1 MNDIADEMR
10 GFGIEVPSKRIN
22 ISIKDADK
30 IFWDALD
37 RLLVYMGEDPV
48 HSDDYNGVI
57 EWLTNNNRKGIILM
71 GSVGRGKTLIARFI
85 IPLILNKVLG
95 KTVSF
100 HSMCKLNTLKDIQ
113 EVMKH
118 KIIVLDDLG
127 VENIVN
133 EYGNKIDAFSMIVDE
148 AEKENKLLI
157 ITTNLNKKLL
167 LEKYK
172 PRSYDR
178 LMSMCKLVIFKNNSS
193 LR

>member
-1 MNDIADEMR
+1 MNSKEIQSKDSSKLGMSECIMIAVGGMM
-10 GFGIEVPSKRIN
+10 GSSIFTLSGVTYGMAGPSAML
-22 ISIKDADK
+22 SWA
-30 IFWDALD
+30 FA
-37 RLLVYMGEDPV
+37 
-48 HSDDYNGVI
+48 GVI
-57 EWLTNNNRKGIILM
+57 LLLYAMSLAELATTFQTSGGI
-71 GSVGRGKTLIARFI
+71 FI
-85 IPLILNKVLG
+85 YPYKVLG